1 MIPKEIINLYLPT
14 IKRHKNIFALMIVGA
29 VISGF
34 ASLAT
39 PLLLKYETDQ
49 LARSGFSIFPQL
61 SDSPFFVFVVI
72 LIVLLVVK
80 FVDEVLE

>member
-1 MIPKEIINLYLPT
+1 MISKEIINLYLPT

-49 LARSGFSIFPQL
+49 LAKTGSSILPHI

-72 LIVLLVVK
+72 LLVLLVVK
-80 FVDEVLE
+80 FIDEVLE

>member
-1 MIPKEIINLYLPT
+1 MISKEIINLYLPT
-14 IKRHKNIFALMIVGA
+14 IKRHKNIFVLMIIGA

-49 LARSGFSIFPQL
+49 LA
-61 SDSPFFVFVVI
+61 
-72 LIVLLVVK
+72 K
-80 FVDEVLE
+80 T

>member
-49 LARSGFSIFPQL
+49 LA
-61 SDSPFFVFVVI
+61 
-72 LIVLLVVK
+72 K
-80 FVDEVLE
+80 T